1 MNNKFNGRNTMKKS
15 KKMLWPLTLLV
26 LLIFALTACTK
37 EQPSLNEKAQAAPAQ
52 AAPAQQA
59 ASAKPVQQEGKK
71 VTKDTKIALISEFT
85 SGTHAAQYITGVTK
99 AAKKAGVQ
107 LSVSDSNNDQS
118 KMAAYLD
125 TAINQNVDGIMIDH
139 GRAETLEPGV
149 KRAIAKGIPVIATDV
164 ELKVEGVTTIDQD
177 DYMLALQGLKQ
188 MMQDINGKGNIVY
201 AFVGGFAPMEKR
213 DSIYKI
219 MMNRYPDVKQIATF
233 GSATD
238 NTSLDTQNKMAAVLK
253 QYPNKGDI
261 AAVWAP
267 WDEFAKGVTRAIKE
281 AGRDEIKVYG
291 VDLSDEDLQMMQA
304 KNSPW
309 KASAAVNP
317 ASVGEKQVDLLLKKV
332 SGQEIPRYYSFDP
345 VLVKQTDLPN
355 QTINMDQLSQYV
367 EEWGKK
373 E

>member
-1 MNNKFNGRNTMKKS
+1 
-15 KKMLWPLTLLV
+15 
-26 LLIFALTACTK
+26 
-37 EQPSLNEKAQAAPAQ
+37 
-52 AAPAQQA
+52 
-59 ASAKPVQQEGKK
+59 
-71 VTKDTKIALISEFT
+71 
-85 SGTHAAQYITGVTK
+85 
-99 AAKKAGVQ
+99 
-107 LSVSDSNNDQS
+107 
-118 KMAAYLD
+118 
-125 TAINQNVDGIMIDH
+125 
-139 GRAETLEPGV
+139 
-149 KRAIAKGIPVIATDV
+149 
-164 ELKVEGVTTIDQD
+164 
-177 DYMLALQGLKQ
+177 
-188 MMQDINGKGNIVY
+188 
-201 AFVGGFAPMEKR
+201 MEKR

-219 MMNRYPDVKQIATF
+219 MLNRYPDVKQIATF

-317 ASVGEKQVDLLLKKV
+317 ASVGEKQVDLLLKKI